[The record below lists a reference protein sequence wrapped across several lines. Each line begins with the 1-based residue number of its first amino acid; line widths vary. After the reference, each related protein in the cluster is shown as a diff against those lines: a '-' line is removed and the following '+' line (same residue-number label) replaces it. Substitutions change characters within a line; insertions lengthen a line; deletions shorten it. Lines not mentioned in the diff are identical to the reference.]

1 MICIMQWKIVMLWIE
16 TPAIVV
22 CIMMKSVSPHCRMNA
37 AECTAEL
44 QLLHRSAGSLQY
56 SYTTCISNQLPPAT
70 WKQNQLSE
78 IISMYLIKFW
88 PWPLSDGDMG
98 ECCVESAC
106 MRQFSAWQQRS
117 CSDHSQAQTLSTT
130 HFIVTIYTSIQYV
143 QWQSWSHHDKWAY
156 LMFQAR
162 GSGCTALSATRR
174 CAAPAQTSSTGHTTP
189 PGQLSRYL

>member
-1 MICIMQWKIVMLWIE
+1 
-16 TPAIVV
+16 
-22 CIMMKSVSPHCRMNA
+22 MMKSVSPHCSMNA

-70 WKQNQLSE
+70 WKQHRLTE

-98 ECCVESAC
+98 ECWELRVHACGSSAPG
-106 MRQFSAWQQRS
+106 
-117 CSDHSQAQTLSTT
+117 STGDVVT
-130 HFIVTIYTSIQYV
+130 TVRHRHYLQHIIVTIYTSLQYV
-143 QWQSWSHHDKWAY
+143 QWQSWSHHDMWAC

-174 CAAPAQTSSTGHTTP
+174 CAAPAQTSSTGHTPP

>member
-1 MICIMQWKIVMLWIE
+1 
-16 TPAIVV
+16 
-22 CIMMKSVSPHCRMNA
+22 MMESVSPHCSMNA

-70 WKQNQLSE
+70 WKQHRLTE

-106 MRQFSAWQQRS
+106 MRQFSAWQHRR

-130 HFIVTIYTSIQYV
+130 HYSDYLHKLTICAVTILITSWHV
-143 QWQSWSHHDKWAY
+143 S
-156 LMFQAR
+156 MFDV
-162 GSGCTALSATRR
+162 SGQRLRLYCAECDTAVCCSCSDIEHRT
-174 CAAPAQTSSTGHTTP
+174 HTTTR
-189 PGQLSRYL
+189 SVV